1 VRLCDHSGV
10 AAPATEIPLV
20 LGGHSFISEL
30 GNDPPVP
37 ESRHPELVESCLDHG
52 IRWFDTTYAP
62 ERIALGKSLQAI
74 GRRQDAT
81 ILAWN
86 FFRDSSSPGSI
97 VAPQPYRPGQ
107 IDIILDE
114 LRTDRVDALV
124 LVPGDDP
131 DEQLRQRELL
141 IGWQKHGYVT
151 RLGLW
156 VESTAALEF
165 FRGDDAFEFM
175 VRPFNVTTAGDGP
188 IFELCRRAGRTTI
201 ATSPFV
207 RGWELDRIVAA
218 ASARGYGEPDA
229 LRPSLADLMLRFSL
243 FQPGVDRVIV
253 GMRQVEWIGR
263 NADSARRGPLSDAE
277 QRHLQELV
285 RTANQRSWLGRL
297 GRLLERVGR
306 LLERRL
312 V

>member
-1 VRLCDHSGV
+1 V
-10 AAPATEIPLV
+10 ASPPTEIPLV

-30 GNDPPVP
+30 GNDPAVP

-62 ERIALGKSLQAI
+62 ERIALGKALQAVE
-74 GRRQDAT
+74 RRHEAT
-81 ILAWN
+81 VLAWN
-86 FFRDSSSPGSI
+86 FFRDSSSTGSI
-97 VAPQPYRPGQ
+97 VPAQPYQPGK

-124 LVPGDDP
+124 LVPSDDP

-141 IGWQKHGYVT
+141 IGWQKHGYVA

-156 VESTAALEF
+156 VESAPALELV
-165 FRGDDAFEFM
+165 RGDDAFGFM
-175 VRPFNVTTAGDGP
+175 VRPFNVTTAEDGP
-188 IFELCRRAGRTTI
+188 LFELCRRAGRTTI

-218 ASARGYGEPDA
+218 ASARGHGGPDA

-243 FQPGVDRVIV
+243 FHPGVDHVVV
-253 GMRQVEWIGR
+253 GMRKLEWIRR
-263 NADSARRGPLSDAE
+263 NADSVRRGPLSDAE
-277 QRHLQELV
+277 ERHLRELV
-285 RTANQRSWLGRL
+285 RVANQRSWLGRL
-297 GRLLERVGR
+297 GRLLG
-306 LLERRL
+306 RRL